1 MILNFNEISFNVRI
15 KLLLSFDNS
24 SIKNDKN
31 SLSFLDVFPFN
42 ISIKEIISINFF
54 ISELLIY

>member
-1 MILNFNEISFNVRI
+1 MI
-15 KLLLSFDNS
+15 K
-24 SIKNDKN
+24 K

-54 ISELLIY
+54 ISELLRLSSSISPVNSSIFLKSKKEENFFCFL